1 MSLFGLRF
9 DFRNPDFAGTTMA
22 ERYAAALDMAE
33 WADRLGFVIIVPLR
47 APRLRRRLPAR
58 ARCRWPRPSRRAR
71 PTSRIR
77 IAALIAPFHDPL
89 RLAED
94 VAVVDLLSNG
104 RLDLVV
110 ANGYVPGEFAMFDV
124 PTLRAGRRT
133 TETVAT
139 LKQAW
144 TGEPFEFRGR
154 TVQVT
159 PDPGAAGRPAG
170 RPRRQRPEGGPPAP
184 PASPTA
190 SCRRTA
196 PSGTCYREEM
206 LALGQARSRPV
217 RRRRHQ
223 RLPPRATT
231 SSRAGSSTR
240 RYALH
245 EMNAYGQWMAS
256 AGIGREGGYVTTDDT
271 EALRA
276 TGQYRVLTPDDLVA
290 EIREKGEYGF
300 TLFHPLVGG
309 VPPAMGWESLH
320 LFEHEVLPRLTAK
333 LIVTPPGLRARGT
346 RTASRSPRS
355 CRARAAPGRP
365 ARAPR
370 RAHG

>member
-22 ERYAAALDMAE
+22 ERYEAALDMAE
-33 WADRLGFVIIVPLR
+33 WADRLGFVIIVLSEHHGSDDGYLPSPL
-47 APRLRRRLPAR
+47 AMAAAMAAR
-58 ARCRWPRPSRRAR
+58 TKQA
-71 PTSRIR
+71 RIR

-89 RLAED
+89 RVAED

-110 ANGYVPGEFAMFDV
+110 ANGYVPGEFAMFGCELSDRV
-124 PTLRAGRRT
+124 RRT

-154 TVQVT
+154 TVQIRPT
-159 PDPGAAGRPAG
+159 PAQP
-170 RPRRQRPEGGPPAP
+170 GGPPVVLGGSGPKA
-184 PASPTA
+184 A
-190 SCRRTA
+190 RRA
-196 PSGTCYREEM
+196 ARIADGFMPSDGSIWDVYREEM
-206 LALGQARSRPV
+206 LALGKPDPGPFV
-217 RRRRHQ
+217 GGD
-223 RLPPRATT
+223 T
-231 SSRAGSSTR
+231 SAFHLAHDVEQGWEQ
-240 RYALH
+240 YAPFALH

-320 LFEHEVLPRLTAK
+320 LFEHEVLPRLTA
-333 LIVTPPGLRARGT
+333 
-346 RTASRSPRS
+346 S
-355 CRARAAPGRP
+355 
-365 ARAPR
+365 
-370 RAHG
+370 

>member
-1 MSLFGLRF
+1 VSFFGLRF

-22 ERYAAALDMAE
+22 ERYEAALDMAE
-33 WADRLGFVIIVPLR
+33 WADRLGFVIIVLSEHHGSDDGYLPSPL
-47 APRLRRRLPAR
+47 AMAAAMAAR
-58 ARCRWPRPSRRAR
+58 TKQA
-71 PTSRIR
+71 RIR
-77 IAALIAPFHDPL
+77 IAAVIAPFHDPL

-94 VAVVDLLSNG
+94 IAVVDLLSNG

-110 ANGYVPGEFAMFDV
+110 ANGYVPGEFAMFDCEV
-124 PTLRAGRRT
+124 SDRVRRT

-154 TVQVT
+154 TVQVRPT
-159 PDPGAAGRPAG
+159 PAQP
-170 RPRRQRPEGGPPAP
+170 GGPQVILGGSGPKA
-184 PASPTA
+184 A
-190 SCRRTA
+190 RRA
-196 PSGTCYREEM
+196 ARIADGFMPSDGSIWDVYRDEM
-206 LALGQARSRPV
+206 LALGKPDPGPFV
-217 RRRRHQ
+217 GGD
-223 RLPPRATT
+223 T
-231 SSRAGSSTR
+231 SAFHLAHDVEQGWKQ
-240 RYALH
+240 YAPFALH

-276 TGQYRVLTPDDLVA
+276 TGQYRVLTPDDLAA

-320 LFEHEVLPRLTAK
+320 LFEHEVLPRLTA
-333 LIVTPPGLRARGT
+333 
-346 RTASRSPRS
+346 S
-355 CRARAAPGRP
+355 
-365 ARAPR
+365 
-370 RAHG
+370 